1 MGFVETK
8 MINSD
13 FLNEPLN
20 HLNYIESI
28 ENHGEKS
35 YMFDTDDISKKR
47 LHDFLAKTAILFT
60 HKELHKTLVT
70 KLTREDWYYFFKG
83 NSYVGEGLNNI
94 LENTYFS
101 KGNFDSICEYMN
113 MTAIQALDD
122 KMLNGFGR
130 VMEEHLEA
138 EDALDWI
145 KKRFNVDL
153 SSYKSMSEVILS
165 TDGWKAILQ
174 NNALMCCATT
184 SQWFTEKVVEARRMR
199 IWRLS
204 TQDYYDDNGTHYTKA
219 GTTDN
224 KNITTDALELMKTNN
239 LVTEEY
245 LTLTDTAY
253 VRLKD
258 ALLWFA
264 QNESITALKK
274 CKDILSVFCDDESC
288 CKFLAN
294 NPTLLTECLND
305 RAFASAIFNSTLAR
319 DTIKANTNA
328 NNALNA
334 FVTAIQTANTTLSK
348 IGSGLDQIPIAV
360 STANKT
366 DGLKDSIKPLMEEVT
381 SVNVAVQEYRSYISV
396 MNNLINMMSSSD
408 PEFFANLLN
417 DSDFVTWA
425 VNDAAFVDT
434 MTKNEMMSTALC
446 ANNGAWT
453 AACNSQT
460 YSNGLQGSEIALNAM
475 LANETARNTAI
486 ATTTSMNTMSGSN
499 TSMSKLVAN
508 AGALSKIIGTA
519 SALSAVM
526 NSSVG
531 VNNVLGNSTA
541 LSTVV
546 GNSTAMNAMT
556 GSATAIGIV
565 VNSDT
570 GMNAIVNSQT
580 AMNAIVASATC
591 INYVVGNTKSMGYIV
606 KTAIA
611 MSTCAG
617 NQQMINAI
625 ATTQNAASI
634 WLNSPTG
641 MSYLCTVE
649 RCRNCFV
656 ASSIAMTIIA
666 NNQGM
671 VNTLVSNDALLNAA
685 ASNATS
691 RNICTGTQT
700 SASTI
705 LSMEKPLVRFILGLS
720 GLSVTAYNTVAS
732 ISTSLDVMNNI
743 VASSSAINF
752 AAASSIAMNTMM
764 TQQASITAIM
774 NSNVG
779 RLALY
784 NHASVVEPAIKQDF
798 TSSSCPFFNN
808 VVGSYGD
815 TQKWT
820 YDKINEVP
828 YTAAGDLH
836 HFTDKKIF
844 IIFISGSSE
853 LSMKIGKFVNG
864 EQYQTYPRGHFNDR
878 MNSNFTKDCM
888 LCKFASG
895 FDAGAVNSYMSG
907 TVLYAWYVEI

>member
-28 ENHGEKS
+28 ENHGEES

-60 HKELHKTLVT
+60 HKELHEILIA
-70 KLTREDWYYFFKG
+70 KLTGEDWYYFFKG

-94 LENTYFS
+94 LEITYFS

-153 SSYKSMSEVILS
+153 SSYNNMSEVILS

-184 SQWFTEKVVEARRMR
+184 SQWFTEKVVEARQMR

-204 TQDYYDDNGTHYTKA
+204 TQDYYDDNGTHYTKD
-219 GTTDN
+219 GTTDS
-224 KNITTDALELMKTNN
+224 KNITPDALELMKTNN

-288 CKFLAN
+288 CNFLAN

-319 DTIKANTNA
+319 DTIKANTDA

-334 FVTAIQTANTTLSK
+334 FVTAIQRANTTLSK

-360 STANKT
+360 STANET

-408 PEFFANLLN
+408 PKFFANLLN

-486 ATTTSMNTMSGSN
+486 TTSTSMNTMSGSN

-508 AGALSKIIGTA
+508 AGALATIIATA
-519 SALSAVM
+519 SALSAMM

-531 VNNVLGNSTA
+531 VNNVLGNGTA

-546 GNSTAMNAMT
+546 GNATAMNAMA
-556 GSATAIGIV
+556 GSATAMGIV
-565 VNSDT
+565 VNNDA

-580 AMNAIVASATC
+580 AMNSIVGNNTS
-591 INYVVGNTKSMGYIV
+591 ISYVVGNPKAMGYVV
-606 KTAIA
+606 KTTIA
-611 MSTCAG
+611 MSTCA
-617 NQQMINAI
+617 NSQAMITAI
-625 ATTQNAASI
+625 AGNDNAATI
-634 WLNSPTG
+634 WLNSTG
-641 MSYLCTVE
+641 ANYIESSTTCKNVFMSDTYITKTLSNNNGIRIVSAYNDLTNMVCTSSTKFTSLCNILNACKIFVESQSARTSMFNNGSITESIIRLSPNMLSAMKTSSRYKTFESRINAGQEAAGSVSKDDYALISSKAFLMTLDSGYFRVQNYGYSSHTFTIFGTVYQGTDHLYSVDAHG
-649 RCRNCFV
+649 NSSDPIVQINAFV
-656 ASSIAMTIIA
+656 D
-666 NNQGM
+666 
-671 VNTLVSNDALLNAA
+671 NTLQRWEGGND
-685 ASNATS
+685 
-691 RNICTGTQT
+691 
-700 SASTI
+700 
-705 LSMEKPLVRFILGLS
+705 
-720 GLSVTAYNTVAS
+720 
-732 ISTSLDVMNNI
+732 
-743 VASSSAINF
+743 
-752 AAASSIAMNTMM
+752 
-764 TQQASITAIM
+764 
-774 NSNVG
+774 
-779 RLALY
+779 
-784 NHASVVEPAIKQDF
+784 
-798 TSSSCPFFNN
+798 
-808 VVGSYGD
+808 VVGVYFKTGWSP
-815 TQKWT
+815 
-820 YDKINEVP
+820 N
-828 YTAAGDLH
+828 
-836 HFTDKKIF
+836 
-844 IIFISGSSE
+844 
-853 LSMKIGKFVNG
+853 
-864 EQYQTYPRGHFNDR
+864 
-878 MNSNFTKDCM
+878 
-888 LCKFASG
+888 
-895 FDAGAVNSYMSG
+895 
-907 TVLYAWYVEI
+907 YAYAFMI

>member
-28 ENHGEKS
+28 ENHGEES
-35 YMFDTDDISKKR
+35 YMFDTDEISKKR

-60 HKELHKTLVT
+60 HKELHEILIA
-70 KLTREDWYYFFKG
+70 KLTGEDWYYFFKG

-153 SSYKSMSEVILS
+153 SSYNNMSEVILS

-174 NNALMCCATT
+174 NNALMSCATT
-184 SQWFTEKVVEARRMR
+184 SQWFTKKVVEARQMR

-204 TQDYYDDNGTHYTKA
+204 TQDYYDDNGTHYTKD
-219 GTTDN
+219 GTTDS
-224 KNITTDALELMKTNN
+224 KNITPDALELMKTNN

-288 CKFLAN
+288 CNFLAN

-319 DTIKANTNA
+319 DTIKANTDA

-360 STANKT
+360 STANET

-453 AACNSQT
+453 SACNSQT

-486 ATTTSMNTMSGSN
+486 TTSTSMNTMSGSN

-508 AGALSKIIGTA
+508 AGALATIIGTA
-519 SALSAVM
+519 SALSAMM

-531 VNNVLGNSTA
+531 VNNVLGNGTA

-546 GNSTAMNAMT
+546 GNSTAMNAMA
-556 GSATAIGIV
+556 GSATAMSIV
-565 VNSDT
+565 VNNDA

-580 AMNAIVASATC
+580 AMNAVVSSSNGIS
-591 INYVVGNTKSMGYIV
+591 YVVGSVKAMGYVV
-606 KTAIA
+606 KTAIGLNTSANNQA
-611 MSTCAG
+611 MIT
-617 NQQMINAI
+617 AI
-625 ATTQNAASI
+625 ANSDNAATI
-634 WLNSPTG
+634 WLNSNGSRYIT
-641 MSYLCTVE
+641 S
-649 RCRNCFV
+649 
-656 ASSIAMTIIA
+656 SSICQTAFMNDSNVSKVI
-666 NNQGM
+666 NNQNG
-671 VNTLVSNDALLNAA
+671 LNVIM
-685 ASNATS
+685 SDS
-691 RNICTGTQT
+691 SLIRMICT
-700 SASTI
+700 STT
-705 LSMEKPLVRFILGLS
+705 KF
-720 GLSVTAYNTVAS
+720 
-732 ISTSLDVMNNI
+732 TSLCN
-743 VASSSAINF
+743 SSSGC
-752 AAASSIAMNTMM
+752 AAFCESQNARELMYNN
-764 TQQASITAIM
+764 ASITQPVIQQSVLMISAMKARSETARASGNRVFI
-774 NSNVG
+774 NKKCFILECTATVYPSQGCEIVDVY
-779 RLALY
+779 LY
-784 NHASVVEPAIKQDF
+784 NDLLTKNMFNIEKKPTGEVTNFPINRFMTADGTGKIYINGGYSYNLGATGADAM
-798 TSSSCPFFNN
+798 SC
-808 VVGSYGD
+808 VY
-815 TQKWT
+815 
-820 YDKINEVP
+820 
-828 YTAAGDLH
+828 
-836 HFTDKKIF
+836 
-844 IIFISGSSE
+844 
-853 LSMKIGKFVNG
+853 FV
-864 EQYQTYPRGHFNDR
+864 
-878 MNSNFTKDCM
+878 
-888 LCKFASG
+888 
-895 FDAGAVNSYMSG
+895 
-907 TVLYAWYVEI
+907 I

>member
-28 ENHGEKS
+28 ENHGEES

-60 HKELHKTLVT
+60 HKELHEILIA
-70 KLTREDWYYFFKG
+70 KLTGEDWYYFFKG

-153 SSYKSMSEVILS
+153 SSYNNMSEVILS

-174 NNALMCCATT
+174 NKALMCCATT
-184 SQWFTEKVVEARRMR
+184 SQWFTEKVVEARQMR

-204 TQDYYDDNGTHYTKA
+204 TQDYYDDNGTHYTKD
-219 GTTDN
+219 GTTDS
-224 KNITTDALELMKTNN
+224 KNITPDALELMKTNN
-239 LVTEEY
+239 LVIEEY

-288 CKFLAN
+288 CRFLAN

-319 DTIKANTNA
+319 DTIKANTDA

-360 STANKT
+360 STSNET

-425 VNDAAFVDT
+425 VNDASFVDT

-446 ANNGAWT
+446 ANNGAWR

-486 ATTTSMNTMSGSN
+486 TTSTSMNTMSGSN

-508 AGALSKIIGTA
+508 AGALTTIIATA
-519 SALSAVM
+519 SALSAMM

-531 VNNVLGNSTA
+531 VNNVLGNGTA

-546 GNSTAMNAMT
+546 GNSTAMNAMA
-556 GSATAIGIV
+556 GSATAMGIV
-565 VNSDT
+565 VNNDA

-580 AMNAIVASATC
+580 AMNAIVRNANAMNYLVNSDTALNKVVNSQIAMNSVVSSSTA
-591 INYVVGNTKSMGYIV
+591 ISYVVSSVKAMGYVV
-606 KTAIA
+606 KTSIGLNTSANNQAMITAIA
-611 MSTCAG
+611 NSD
-617 NQQMINAI
+617 
-625 ATTQNAASI
+625 NAATI
-634 WLNSPTG
+634 WLNSNG
-641 MSYLCTVE
+641 SSY
-649 RCRNCFV
+649 
-656 ASSIAMTIIA
+656 I
-666 NNQGM
+666 
-671 VNTLVSNDALLNAA
+671 
-685 ASNATS
+685 
-691 RNICTGTQT
+691 
-700 SASTI
+700 
-705 LSMEKPLVRFILGLS
+705 
-720 GLSVTAYNTVAS
+720 
-732 ISTSLDVMNNI
+732 
-743 VASSSAINF
+743 ASSSICQPAFMNDSNVSKVINNQNGLNVIINDLSLITMICTSTTKF
-752 AAASSIAMNTMM
+752 TSLCNSSSGCAAFCDSQNARELMYNN
-764 TQQASITAIM
+764 ASITQPVIQQSVLMISAMKARSETASATHVNRIFINKKCFM
-774 NSNVG
+774 LEWTGTEKKMSTTASTVIKSAFVSLFND
-779 RLALY
+779 LLTDKALEM
-784 NHASVVEPAIKQDF
+784 H
-798 TSSSCPFFNN
+798 SSTDHLNN
-808 VVGSYGD
+808 LP
-815 TQKWT
+815 
-820 YDKINEVP
+820 INRFMKSANTTHISI
-828 YTAAGDLH
+828 YIDGLYLAGDVGVIGV
-836 HFTDKKIF
+836 DG
-844 IIFISGSSE
+844 ISCVY
-853 LSMKIGKFVNG
+853 FV
-864 EQYQTYPRGHFNDR
+864 
-878 MNSNFTKDCM
+878 
-888 LCKFASG
+888 
-895 FDAGAVNSYMSG
+895 
-907 TVLYAWYVEI
+907 I

>member
-28 ENHGEKS
+28 ENHGEES

-60 HKELHKTLVT
+60 HKELHEILVA
-70 KLTREDWYYFFKG
+70 KLTGEDWYYFFKG

-153 SSYKSMSEVILS
+153 TSYNNMSEVILS

-174 NNALMCCATT
+174 NKALMCCATT
-184 SQWFTEKVVEARRMR
+184 SQWFTEKVVEARQMR

-204 TQDYYDDNGTHYTKA
+204 TQDYYDDNGTHYTKD
-219 GTTDN
+219 GTTDS

-274 CKDILSVFCDDESC
+274 CKNILSVFCDDESC
-288 CKFLAN
+288 CNFLAN

-319 DTIKANTNA
+319 DTIKANTDA

-334 FVTAIQTANTTLSK
+334 FVTSIQTANTTLSK

-360 STANKT
+360 STANET

-446 ANNGAWT
+446 ANNGAWR

-475 LANETARNTAI
+475 LVNETARNTAI
-486 ATTTSMNTMSGSN
+486 TTSTSMNTMSGSN

-508 AGALSKIIGTA
+508 AGALATIIGTA
-519 SALSAVM
+519 SALSAMM

-531 VNNVLGNSTA
+531 VNNVLGNGTA

-546 GNSTAMNAMT
+546 GNSTAMNAMA
-556 GSATAIGIV
+556 GSATAMCIV
-565 VNSDT
+565 VNNDA

-580 AMNAIVASATC
+580 AMNAIVASANAM
-591 INYVVGNTKSMGYIV
+591 NYLVNSDVSMNKVVNSQIAMNSVVSSSIGLNTSANNQAMI
-606 KTAIA
+606 TAIA
-611 MSTCAG
+611 NSD
-617 NQQMINAI
+617 
-625 ATTQNAASI
+625 NAATI
-634 WLNSPTG
+634 WLNSNG
-641 MSYLCTVE
+641 SSY
-649 RCRNCFV
+649 
-656 ASSIAMTIIA
+656 I
-666 NNQGM
+666 
-671 VNTLVSNDALLNAA
+671 
-685 ASNATS
+685 
-691 RNICTGTQT
+691 
-700 SASTI
+700 
-705 LSMEKPLVRFILGLS
+705 
-720 GLSVTAYNTVAS
+720 
-732 ISTSLDVMNNI
+732 
-743 VASSSAINF
+743 ASSSICQTAFMNDSNVSKVINNQNGLNVIINNLSLITMICTSTTKF
-752 AAASSIAMNTMM
+752 TSLCNSSSGCAAFCDSQNARELMYNN
-764 TQQASITAIM
+764 ASITQPVIQQSVLMISAMKARSKTASEQGSSRVYIDKKCFILEWTGTPKYTTGIKSERVALHDDLLT
-774 NSNVG
+774 NG
-779 RLALY
+779 RLDI
-784 NHASVVEPAIKQDF
+784 E
-798 TSSSCPFFNN
+798 SSTGHLNN
-808 VVGSYGD
+808 LP
-815 TQKWT
+815 
-820 YDKINEVP
+820 INRFMK
-828 YTAAGDLH
+828 T
-836 HFTDKKIF
+836 TTKKSIF
-844 IIFISGSSE
+844 ITGYFTNIDPSLQSSGLDDISCVY
-853 LSMKIGKFVNG
+853 FV
-864 EQYQTYPRGHFNDR
+864 
-878 MNSNFTKDCM
+878 
-888 LCKFASG
+888 
-895 FDAGAVNSYMSG
+895 
-907 TVLYAWYVEI
+907 I